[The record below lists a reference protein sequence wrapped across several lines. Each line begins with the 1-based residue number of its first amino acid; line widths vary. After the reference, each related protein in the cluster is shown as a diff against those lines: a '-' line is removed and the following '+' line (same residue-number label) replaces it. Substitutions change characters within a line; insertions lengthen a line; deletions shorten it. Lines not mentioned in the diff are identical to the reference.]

1 MSETI
6 QQLLAERASA
16 DTAAVKY
23 GEECWTWREH
33 VRHASARA
41 AALLGLMDPNSP
53 MHVGVLLGNTPE
65 FLNQMAAAGIGGY
78 VLCGINTTRRGEA
91 LAADI
96 RRADCQVVVTDAE
109 HRQLLKGLDLSGVA
123 ILDASG
129 DGWAILVEAA
139 GS

>member
-1 MSETI
+1 
-6 QQLLAERASA
+6 
-16 DTAAVKY
+16 
-23 GEECWTWREH
+23 
-33 VRHASARA
+33 
-41 AALLGLMDPNSP
+41 

-96 RRADCQVVVTDAE
+96 RRADCQIVVTDAE
-109 HRQLLKGLDLSGVA
+109 HRQLMKDLDLSGVA

-129 DGWAILVEAA
+129 DEWAILVEAA
-139 GS
+139 GELTPYREATPMDTFMLIFTSGTSGDPRPSGFRTSWC